1 MNEDLLKVRDW
12 CFGNRLLLNPDKTK
26 LIVFG
31 SRQMTSKLHEFHLSL
46 LGKDIS
52 PVQSARDLGV
62 ILDPYL
68 TFENHITTSV
78 SECIARL
85 AQINRVKHCLDK
97 NTLLTVIHALV
108 FSKMYYCSN
117 VWANTTSKNVRKLQA
132 VQNFACRIVS
142 GAKKYDHVT
151 PLLKSLSWLP
161 LKDQLYYRLQAIM
174 AFKCMTGHAPEYLTS
189 QFITREQVS
198 ERTTR
203 SSQKLNIPLFRTAS
217 KQRAFYY
224 RTVKLWNNLES
235 FLKKKENARKQT
247 SQCNVRRLQLLVP
260 YNRFIDEM
268 KRRENDWR
276 TDNLT
281 NNKRLFN
288 CDNRRIETHQL
299 HYESS

>member
-1 MNEDLLKVRDW
+1 M
-12 CFGNRLLLNPDKTK
+12 
-26 LIVFG
+26 
-31 SRQMTSKLHEFHLSL
+31 SSKLHEFHLSAL
-46 LGKDIS
+46 EKDIS

-62 ILDPYL
+62 ILDLNL
-68 TFENHITTSV
+68 TFDNHITTSV
-78 SECIARL
+78 LECIARL
-85 AQINRVKHCLDK
+85 AQINWVKNCLHK

-117 VWANTTSKNVRKLQA
+117 VWANTTNKNVRKLQA

-161 LKDQLYYRLQAIM
+161 VKDQLYYRQAIM
-174 AFKCMTGHAPEYLTS
+174 AFKCMTGQAPEYLTS

-217 KQRAFYY
+217 GQRTFNN

-235 FLKKKENARKQT
+235 FLKLSPSVEIFKR
-247 SQCNVRRLQLLVP
+247 SLRSQLLHDLV
-260 YNRFIDEM
+260 N
-268 KRRENDWR
+268 
-276 TDNLT
+276 T
-281 NNKRLFN
+281 
-288 CDNRRIETHQL
+288 
-299 HYESS
+299 S

>member
-1 MNEDLLKVRDW
+1 
-12 CFGNRLLLNPDKTK
+12 
-26 LIVFG
+26 
-31 SRQMTSKLHEFHLSL
+31 MTSKLHEFHLSL

-85 AQINRVKHCLDK
+85 AQINRVKHCLDR
-97 NTLLTVIHALV
+97 NTLLTVVHTLV
-108 FSKMYYCSN
+108 FSKIYYCWN
-117 VWANTTSKNVRKLQA
+117 VWANTTNKNVRKLQA
-132 VQNFACRIVS
+132 VQNFACPIVS

-189 QFITREQVS
+189 QFTTREQFS

-203 SSQKLNIPLFRTAS
+203 SSQKLNIPLFRTDS
-217 KQRAFYY
+217 GQRTFYY

-235 FLKKKENARKQT
+235 FLTLSLSVKILKRSLRSQILDNFVRCSYRCRTSDLLETFSIRFFMGNCKPQT
-247 SQCNVRRLQLLVP
+247 TKCHLTKALRSRLQFAV
-260 YNRFIDEM
+260 
-268 KRRENDWR
+268 
-276 TDNLT
+276 
-281 NNKRLFN
+281 
-288 CDNRRIETHQL
+288 HV
-299 HYESS
+299 